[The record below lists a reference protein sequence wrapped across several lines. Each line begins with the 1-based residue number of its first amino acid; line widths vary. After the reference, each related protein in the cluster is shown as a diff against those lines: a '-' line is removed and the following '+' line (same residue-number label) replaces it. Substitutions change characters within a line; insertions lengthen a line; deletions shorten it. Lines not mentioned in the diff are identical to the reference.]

1 MAISEFTSTA
11 LKNQLDEREETTFSL
26 HAAKSSDAL
35 RRFSDDRLEKDYRQA
50 FAIDADRILNSL
62 AYTRYID
69 KTQVFSL
76 IRNDHITHRVLH
88 VQFVSKI
95 GRTIGRALGLNED
108 LIEAIS
114 IGHDTGH
121 TPFGHDGETYLS
133 RLCKE
138 NGIGGFHHNVQ
149 SVHFLS
155 NVERKGDGWNLSLQ
169 TLDGILCHNGEVHD
183 QSLVPQPDK
192 TFGDLDADITAIT
205 AGKRIKITPMTLEG
219 CLVRMVDT
227 ISYIG
232 RDIEDAIR
240 LNLLSKDQLPSD
252 CTDILGDSNG
262 TIVYNLVTDIIK
274 NSIGKNRIAYSEE
287 VSTALKNLKKFNL
300 KNIYLNPLAKK
311 HLANVKDLFRILFE
325 RYLGDLEKGAEESVI
340 ITNFLS
346 SMSED
351 YKKRYSNAEI
361 VRDFIAGMTDMYF
374 LDQCPE
380 EMKPEI
386 LTR

>member
-1 MAISEFTSTA
+1 MAISKFTPEG
-11 LKNQLDEREETTFSL
+11 LRQQLNDREKETLSPFATRSID
-26 HAAKSSDAL
+26 SI
-35 RRFSDDRLEKDYRQA
+35 RRVREQKIETDYRQP
-50 FAIDADRILNSL
+50 FSIDADRILNSL

-108 LIEAIS
+108 LIEAIA

-121 TPFGHDGETYLS
+121 TPFGHDGEAYLS
-133 RLCKE
+133 GLCIE
-138 NGIGGFHHNVQ
+138 HGIGGFHHNVQ

-155 NVERKGDGWNLSLQ
+155 NVEKKGNGWNLSLQ
-169 TLDGILCHNGEVHD
+169 TLDGILSHNGEVHD
-183 QSLVPQPDK
+183 HYLSPEKDK
-192 TFGDLDADITAIT
+192 TFQNLDSDITKIIST
-205 AGKRIKITPMTLEG
+205 GKIKITPMTLEG

-240 LNLLSKDQLPSD
+240 LKMLNRSNLPAS
-252 CTDILGDSNG
+252 CTKILGASNG
-262 TIVYNLVTDIIK
+262 TMVYNLVTDIIK
-274 NSIGKNRIAYSEE
+274 HSIGQDRISYSEE
-287 VSTALKNLKKFNL
+287 VSTALKDLKLFNL
-300 KNIYLNPLAKK
+300 KNIYLNPSGKN
-311 HLANVKDLFRILFE
+311 HLVNVQDLFKLLFE
-325 RYLGDLEKGAEESVI
+325 RYLSDLEKGNEDSVI
-340 ITNFLS
+340 ITHFLS
-346 SMSED
+346 NMSDD
-351 YKKRYSNAEI
+351 YINNYSHAEI

-374 LDQCPE
+374 IEQCPE
-380 EMKPEI
+380 DKKPKI